1 MTLKKSSVNPFRFT
15 FLHTLKKSFWIPLA
29 LLLYN
34 SYSVLAEILSFIH
47 SYNIM
52 VVTEPERAATLIK
65 DNIYILMSSMSLQI
79 ELIWS
84 AIIIIAAVATAAVV
98 FRFMMNKS
106 AVNVW
111 YSFGMTRTKLFLS
124 KYLAGAFALAVSAL
138 LPIIVS
144 FILNIAMFGSSR
156 ELWLSASYLALTF
169 LSRTLIFYSIAACT
183 FCGVGTNLEGVF
195 FSLVYCVMPAIA
207 EWFVE
212 SSFSNFVYGSPL
224 STESWTNS
232 LQVSVLGEGNYE
244 FIFRG
249 LGILDFIFF
258 PATTEFANASQL
270 SRFNKFYVDFSSA
283 AVGIIILAMI
293 IFIAVGV
300 NKKRKTEIAGFL
312 GANPLA
318 TGVVVFTSAILVIT
332 FLMQFV
338 VDINSG
344 RYFIGAVYAILV
356 FAIIYFVAD
365 AISLHSFKLI
375 IKKLW
380 KFPIHLAIFFG
391 CIIVFTTGLF
401 GYSSRRPDTANVKSV
416 SVSTNTGDTFVD
428 FINNIYASSDAYVTD
443 GDSID
448 KFLSIGNSSTS
459 LAGGFTDY
467 DDICKISE
475 IHGKLIE
482 CKNLEAT
489 AENACAPYA
498 ERVVPVN
505 IGIIYTLKNGK
516 TVERMYH
523 VATEEILSELADLT
537 LTEHY
542 RKLAAESLD
551 FGRNIYSEG
560 NETVYFNFKFAV
572 ISPNMSNITHFAT
585 FGTEDTDDLLDTVA
599 LDIENGSLPLNFRSD
614 ADVLGY
620 LKVSREIA
628 YAESMSTGELLN
640 EAYSANIHATENT
653 KEIRPFRLNDI
664 ADGVRAGGAG
674 IVIPVYS
681 DMKKTIAFLEE
692 KGLSDYLSDIAQP
705 VEARIWALDKNAES
719 QFLWDYGRMTSLV
732 SGFWSNGKTAVE
744 NATARG
750 IDTKEDYM
758 YEYFTLPKLPDN
770 AKIITDSEEIDKLQ
784 DEARMLA
791 LTCYDGAYVQFIFE
805 DGSMTFGYI
814 PA

>member
-15 FLHTLKKSFWIPLA
+15 FLYTLKKSFWIPLA

-34 SYSVLAEILSFIH
+34 SYSVLAEIVSFIY
-47 SYNIM
+47 SYNTM

-65 DNIYILMSSMSLQI
+65 DNIYILMSSMTLQI

-84 AIIIIAAVATAAVV
+84 AIIIFAAVATAAVV

-124 KYLAGAFALAVSAL
+124 KYLAGAFALSLSAL

-144 FILNIAMFGSSR
+144 FILNMAMFGSSR

-183 FCGVGTNLEGVF
+183 FCGVGTMIEGVF
-195 FSLVYCVMPAIA
+195 FSLVYCVTPAIA

-212 SSFSNFVYGSPL
+212 SSFSDFVYGSPL

-232 LQVSVLGEGNYE
+232 LQVSVLGEGLHE
-244 FIFRG
+244 FMFRG

-258 PATTEFANASQL
+258 PATTDFANASQL
-270 SRFNKFYVDFSSA
+270 NRFNKFYVDFSSA
-283 AVGIIILAMI
+283 AAGFIILALI
-293 IFIAVGV
+293 ILIAVGV

-312 GANPLA
+312 GSNPLA

-356 FAIIYFVAD
+356 FAIIYLIAD
-365 AISLHSFKLI
+365 AISLHNFKLI

-391 CIIVFTTGLF
+391 CILVFTTGLF
-401 GYSSRRPDTANVKSV
+401 GYSSRRPDTADIKSV
-416 SVSTNTGDTFVD
+416 SISTNTADSFVD
-428 FINNIYASSDAYVTD
+428 FVNNLYASGDAYVTD

-448 KFLSIGNSSTS
+448 KFLSIGNNSTS
-459 LAGGFTDY
+459 LAGGFTNY
-467 DDICKISE
+467 DDICRISE
-475 IHGKLIE
+475 IHKKLIN
-482 CKNLEAT
+482 CKKLDAT
-489 AENACAPYA
+489 AENACAPYE

-537 LTEHY
+537 LTERY
-542 RKLAAESLD
+542 RELAAESLRM
-551 FGRNIYSEG
+551 GKNNYRERTESIYFFS
-560 NETVYFNFKFAV
+560 KFAV

-585 FGTEDTDDLLDTVA
+585 FGSEDIDDLLDTVA
-599 LDIENGSLPLNFRSD
+599 SDVENGSLPLNFRSD
-614 ADVLGY
+614 AEVLAY
-620 LKVSREIA
+620 LKISREIG
-628 YAESMSTGELLN
+628 YAASMSTGELLN
-640 EAYSANIHATENT
+640 EAYSANIHSTENE
-653 KEIRPFRLNDI
+653 KGIRPICLNEI

-674 IVIPVYS
+674 IVVPVYS
-681 DMKKTIAFLEE
+681 DMTNTVAFLEE
-692 KGLSDYLSDIAQP
+692 KGLTEYFEDAAQP

-750 IDTKEDYM
+750 TDIENDYM
-758 YEYFTLPKLPDN
+758 YEYFTMPKLPDN
-770 AKIITDSEEIDKLQ
+770 AKIITDSEEIEKLQ
-784 DEARMLA
+784 NEARMLA